1 MSRLLGMVLLL
12 LAFVA
17 SRDAVQILLAQP
29 HVCDD
34 VVSIDCAGE
43 DESCGACDQAAD
55 PDNDD
60 DVYASS
66 DVVVPELA
74 RLSMSVAA
82 PVLSG
87 ASAPEPGLR
96 PPV

>member
-1 MSRLLGMVLLL
+1 MVLLL

-43 DESCGACDQAAD
+43 DDDCGACDQAAD

-60 DVYASS
+60 DVCRGAEAVTFEASKAW
-66 DVVVPELA
+66 L
-74 RLSMSVAA
+74 SVAV

-87 ASAPEPGLR
+87 AVAPEPGLR